1 MLGGQCSL
9 SVAAFGH
16 LYEVLHMRTINSNE
30 QKDYESTMVHFQRV
44 VCLQGSKMWGA
55 KTSSRIGS
63 VYIER
68 WIDRE
73 KIDIY
78 IREKIDI
85 YI

>member
-44 VCLQGSKMWGA
+44 VCLQGSKM
-55 KTSSRIGS
+55 
-63 VYIER
+63 
-68 WIDRE
+68 
-73 KIDIY
+73 
-78 IREKIDI
+78 
-85 YI
+85 